1 MALSFPLSFPPIA
14 FVKEVSPAERA
25 PPTFELTLC
34 LFSIS
39 AALLYAEDAAALALV
54 VRPYLSFTS
63 FAFCAAATAA
73 LAILA
78 TALSA
83 PVIAFTVLIHVMRA
97 YKRFNAR
104 AKGAARRPAKS
115 APPKKR
121 TKAKGFAKKR

>member
-54 VRPYLSFTS
+54 VSPYLSFTS
-63 FAFCAAATAA
+63 LAFCAAATAA
-73 LAILA
+73 ALAL
-78 TALSA
+78 
-83 PVIAFTVLIHVMRA
+83 PVMSCSSLNFFSDDAVVAEKAVSYTHLRA
-97 YKRFNAR
+97 HE
-104 AKGAARRPAKS
+104 
-115 APPKKR
+115 
-121 TKAKGFAKKR
+121 T